1 MDIDVPVSMVGL
13 VHPQASVANILCC
26 NCGAPIDATTNNGLA
41 ICFDCIK
48 LTTDIS
54 EGIPREA
61 TMHFCRGCERWL
73 QPPSQ
78 WLAAQPESR
87 ELLALCLRKLKGLSK
102 VRIIDASFI
111 WTEPHSKRIKV
122 KITVQSEAYQNTII
136 QQAFEVEYV
145 VVYTQCSDCA
155 KSFTA
160 HTWRACVQVRQKVP
174 HKRTF
179 LYLEQLMLKH
189 NAHRDATNIK
199 EVKDGLD
206 FFFSQRNHA
215 QKMIDFLTAVAPV
228 KTKKSEE
235 LISQDIHTSTK
246 SFKFT
251 FSVELVPICKDDL
264 VCLPIKLAR
273 SIGNIP
279 PLVLCQKVANT
290 LHLLDPNTLH
300 TAELAVPVYWR
311 QPFPTLADV
320 QDLVEFIVLDIEP
333 LGPVQAKYVLAE
345 VEVARASDMGRNDTT
360 YLVRTH
366 LGGILHPGDSAM
378 GYHNTGANYNNPY
391 FEELERTNPERIPEV
406 ILVKKHYRQ
415 KSKPKNRTWKLRR
428 MAKEQGELLPKKAE
442 IEHAERDYEMFLK
455 DVEEDV
461 ELRNSLKLYKNT
473 RKSNMQSVQKQQVE
487 PRQEMEVD
495 EDEESDD
502 GIPKIQM
509 EDLLDEFE
517 EMALEDAATHQYEES
532 AEL

>member
-1 MDIDVPVSMVGL
+1 MK
-13 VHPQASVANILCC
+13 AANLRLLKSILCC
-26 NCGAPIDATTNNGLA
+26 HCGTPIDGSANGGLA

-61 TMHFCRGCERWL
+61 TLHFCRGCERWL
-73 QPPSQ
+73 QPPNH
-78 WLAAQPESR
+78 WLNAQPESR

-102 VRIIDASFI
+102 VRIVDASFV

-122 KITVQSEAYQNTII
+122 KITVQSEALQNTII

-145 VVYTQCSDCA
+145 VVHTQCPDCA

-179 LYLEQLMLKH
+179 LYLEQVMLKH

-199 EVKDGLD
+199 ETKDGLD

-215 QKMIDFLTAVAPV
+215 VKMIDFLADVAPV
-228 KTKKSEE
+228 RIKKSEE

-264 VCLPIKLAR
+264 VCLPTKMAR
-273 SIGNIP
+273 STGNIN
-279 PLVLCQKVANT
+279 PLVICQKVSNA
-290 LHLLDPNTLH
+290 LHVLDPETLQ
-300 TAELAVPVYWR
+300 TAEIATPVYWR

-333 LGPVQAKYVLAE
+333 LGPTKGKYVLAD
-345 VEVARASDMGRNDTT
+345 VQVARASDMGRNDNT
-360 YLVRTH
+360 YLVRSH
-366 LGGILHPGDSAM
+366 LGGVLHPGDSVM
-378 GYHNTGANYNNPY
+378 GYHITAANYNDPN
-391 FEELERTNPERIPEV
+391 FEELERTKAARIPEL
-406 ILVKKHYRQ
+406 ILVKKFYPR
-415 KSKPKNRTWKLRR
+415 KKKNKNRNWRLRR
-428 MAKEQGELLPKKAE
+428 MAKEEGELAPKKAE
-442 IEHAERDYEMFLK
+442 LERIERDYEMFLR

-461 ELRNSLKLYKNT
+461 ELRNTLKLYRNT
-473 RKSNMQSVQKQQVE
+473 RKTGADRMQGVE
-487 PRQEMEVD
+487 AAAEIAPPSEMDEHED
-495 EDEESDD
+495 EDEDEGLPQISMD
-502 GIPKIQM
+502 
-509 EDLLDEFE
+509 ELLDEFE
-517 EMALEDAATHQYEES
+517 ELGMKDDDREGEGV
-532 AEL
+532 